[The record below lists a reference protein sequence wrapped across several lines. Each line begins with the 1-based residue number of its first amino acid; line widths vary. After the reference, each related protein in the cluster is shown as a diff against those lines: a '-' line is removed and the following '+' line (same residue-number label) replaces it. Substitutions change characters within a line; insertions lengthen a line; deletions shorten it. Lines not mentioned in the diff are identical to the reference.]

1 MIANKLFCTLILL
14 IMLEN
19 LVELLLNAKPFE
31 ANVSGTQMQHEKVEF
46 LNTLFAK
53 INDVNIYARFCS
65 RP

>member
-1 MIANKLFCTLILL
+1 MIANKLFCTLILF

-31 ANVSGTQMQHEKVEF
+31 ANVSGTKMQHEKVEF